1 MTKSSKQ
8 ELKTKAAYNAR
19 PDVMAKRVQTNKA
32 RRRAEREGLVS
43 KGDGKE
49 VDHKKMLDK
58 GGSNDRSNTRVVS
71 RAANRAWRAE
81 HPEAYGKKK

>member
-8 ELKTKAAYNAR
+8 VLATKAEYNAR

-32 RRRAEREGLVS
+32 RRHAEAKGLVS

-49 VDHKKMLDK
+49 VDHKVPLGK
-58 GGSNDRSNTRVVS
+58 GGSGDDSNTRVVS
-71 RAANRAWRAE
+71 RAKNRAWRKE
-81 HPEAYGKKK
+81 HPEMYGGKK

>member
-32 RRRAEREGLVS
+32 RRRAEREGLVH

-49 VDHKKMLDK
+49 VDHKQMLDK
-58 GGSNDRSNTRVVS
+58 GGSNDKSNTRVVP
-71 RAANRAWRAE
+71 RAVNRAWRAE
-81 HPEAYGKKK
+81 HPDAYGKKK

>member
-19 PDVMAKRVQTNKA
+19 PDVMDKRVQTNKA
-32 RRRAEREGLVS
+32 RRRAEREGLVH

-49 VDHKKMLDK
+49 VDHKQMLDK
-58 GGSNDRSNTRVVS
+58 GGSNDKSNTRVVS
-71 RAANRAWRAE
+71 QAANRGWRAE
-81 HPEAYGKKK
+81 HPDAYGKKK